1 MSGPTP
7 PAAPSTSSWRRRLA
21 SSLTGATIA
30 AVVAAVSLALLW
42 VGLRLAGFDA
52 TLALG
57 ALWRGSF
64 GTWYALTSST
74 LVRATPLML
83 TGLAVAIAFRAGV
96 WNIGADG
103 QLLVGAALAT
113 AVGLAWGDALGWAAL
128 PIALMAGAIG
138 GACWAGVAAVLRTRF
153 GVLEVI
159 STIMLNFV
167 ALDLVGYLV
176 RGPLQEPS
184 HAYPQS
190 NPIPRRMHLPFLIP
204 GTRLHWGFAL
214 GIVAAVVLWWAMRST
229 AAGFRVRAIGAN
241 ADAARVAG
249 RIDVPR
255 TTTNVLL
262 LSGALAGLAGAIEV
276 SGVTYALYENISPG
290 YGYTAIAVALL
301 AGLDPLGVL
310 GTGILFGALEAGALS
325 MQREASVPS
334 VVVTA
339 VEAALVLLLLA
350 MSRRGAAASVIGRF
364 AGARAPSPEDAS

>member
-1 MSGPTP
+1 MSDPIPDREAVRTGGWRQRR
-7 PAAPSTSSWRRRLA
+7 PSLA
-21 SSLTGATIA
+21 TGAAA
-30 AVVAAVSLALLW
+30 AVVAVVSLALLW
-42 VGLRLAGFDA
+42 LALRLAGFDA
-52 TLALG
+52 SLALG

-64 GTWYALTSST
+64 GNWYALTSST
-74 LVRATPLML
+74 LVRATPLVL
-83 TGLAVAIAFRAGV
+83 TGLAVAVAFRAGV

-103 QLLVGAALAT
+103 QLLVGAAVAT
-113 AVGLAWGDALGWAAL
+113 AVGLALGTAPAWVLLPLALV
-128 PIALMAGAIG
+128 AGAVG
-138 GACWAGVAAVLRTRF
+138 GGCWAGIAALLRTRF

-190 NPIPRRMHLPFLIP
+190 NPISAAMHLPILIA
-204 GTRLHWGFAL
+204 GTRLHWGF
-214 GIVAAVVLWWAMRST
+214 VAAVAAAVLLWWGMRST

-249 RIDVPR
+249 RIDVAR

-262 LSGALAGLAGAIEV
+262 LSGALSGLAGAIEV
-276 SGVTYALYENISPG
+276 SGVTFALYENISPG

-301 AGLDPLGVL
+301 AGLDPLAVL
-310 GTGILFGALEAGALS
+310 GTGILFGGLEAGALS

-339 VEAALVLLLLA
+339 VEAALVLVLLA
-350 MSRRGAAASVIGRF
+350 LSRRGGSTSIIGRF
-364 AGARAPSPEDAS
+364 AGARPSSEEEAS

>member
-1 MSGPTP
+1 MSRPTP
-7 PAAPSTSSWRRRLA
+7 AAEAATSLFRRRLV
-21 SSLTGATIA
+21 SSVHSGAIGVLV
-30 AVVAAVSLALLW
+30 AVISLALLW
-42 VGLRLAGFDA
+42 LALRVAGFDA

-64 GTWYALTSST
+64 GNWYALTSST
-74 LVRATPLML
+74 LVRATPLVL
-83 TGLAVAIAFRAGV
+83 TGLAVAVAFRGGV

-103 QLLVGAALAT
+103 QLLAGAALAT
-113 AVGLAWGDALGWAAL
+113 AVGLAWGGALGWAAL
-128 PIALMAGAIG
+128 PIALLAGAAG
-138 GACWAGVAAVLRTRF
+138 GACWAGIAAVLRTRF

-190 NPIPRRMHLPFLIP
+190 NPIPPQMHLPFLIP

-214 GIVAAVVLWWAMRST
+214 GVIAALILWWAMRST

-241 ADAARVAG
+241 PDAARIAG
-249 RIDVPR
+249 RIDVAR

-262 LSGALAGLAGAIEV
+262 VSGALAGLAGAIEV
-276 SGVTYALYENISPG
+276 SGVTYALYENISAG

-310 GTGILFGALEAGALS
+310 GTGVLFGALEAGALS

-350 MSRRGAAASVIGRF
+350 LSRRGASAGVIGRF
-364 AGARAPSPEDAS
+364 AGARSARPEDAS